1 MKALG
6 PKDSAL
12 YENLSIIPVNTVEE
26 MAERVKSCT
35 DLEITK
41 EGRKRHKEIKKEVHE
56 RKRSEQRRLRQGTST
71 SVTPYYNTE
80 GDKYMRLLP
89 PKDRKFL

>member
-12 YENLSIIPVNTVEE
+12 YDNLSIIPVNTVED
-26 MAERVKSCT
+26 MTERVKSCT

-56 RKRSEQRRLRQGTST
+56 RKGLEQHRLRQGTST
-71 SVTPYYNTE
+71 SVTPYYNTQ
-80 GDKYMRLLP
+80 DDNHMRLLP